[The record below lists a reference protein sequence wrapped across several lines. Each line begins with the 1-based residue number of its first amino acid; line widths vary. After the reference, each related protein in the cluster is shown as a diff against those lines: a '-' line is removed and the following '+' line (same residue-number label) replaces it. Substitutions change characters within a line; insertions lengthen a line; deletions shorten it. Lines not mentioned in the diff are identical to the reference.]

1 MRSYRPPTV
10 AACQSKG
17 QETSCNSNACL
28 EVQSQWCAA
37 ASNAANILVKISQE
51 AHRVQTG
58 LVARGCTLCLNVADH
73 PSPPGE
79 LLKGCPK
86 FFRRLPLLAGFNS
99 SVSDLHAGSIWN
111 GYVDARSYVIKQG
124 NPAGVSGV
132 WSRQGEYLFSKV
144 RSNFDFATSDS
155 HARCTDTVAGRSA

>member
-1 MRSYRPPTV
+1 MPRDKQTPGWGAKCVFVLLFRGSLGWLMRSYRPPTV

-86 FFRRLPLLAGFNS
+86 FFRRLPLLAGFDS
-99 SVSDLHAGSIWN
+99 SVSDLRAIHLEWIRGCSILRHKAG
-111 GYVDARSYVIKQG
+111 Q
-124 NPAGVSGV
+124 PC
-132 WSRQGEYLFSKV
+132 
-144 RSNFDFATSDS
+144 
-155 HARCTDTVAGRSA
+155 RCLRCLEPPR